1 MIQTL
6 ARQNHPQSEPALY
19 LVESCRT
26 DIHANQMMD
35 ELFRD
40 IEAYLQAPNQQ
51 LKRLAPASTLARP
64 SISLTQSSAATSL
77 GLQTWDKIKN
87 LSSERYF
94 IGLGIASFLM
104 AGGLLIGGI
113 LRDQGTP
120 TSNVS
125 PHPGDVEFARYASQ
139 ALGSIRSTSRP
150 TPNSGNQGL
159 AHPPSPGLEP
169 TTIISQDAQGNRV
182 ERVYIPVNSNTPTTT
197 NTPANLSPTAVATSP
212 STPQP
217 LTPVPPPP
225 NNLAKVNQPMVAA
238 KASVPTMAT
247 SLPAPVK
254 PQNNLVG
261 VIELGDRSMALIA
274 HNGLVQRV
282 SPGDV
287 IDNSNWRLTGVQKQS
302 VVLQRGSEVRTI
314 QVGETF

>member
-6 ARQNHPQSEPALY
+6 ARQNYYQSEPALY

-51 LKRLAPASTLARP
+51 LKRLAPASTLTRP
-64 SISLTQSSAATSL
+64 TTSSTPSSAASL
-77 GLQTWDKIKN
+77 GWKTWDTIKT

-113 LRDQGTP
+113 LHDQGTP

-125 PHPGDVEFARYASQ
+125 LNPGDVEFARYASQ
-139 ALGSIRSTSRP
+139 ALGYIRSTSRP
-150 TPNSGNQGL
+150 TTANSGNLGL
-159 AHPPSPGLEP
+159 ANTPSPGLEP
-169 TTIISQDAQGNRV
+169 TTIVSQDAQGNRV
-182 ERVYIPVNSNTPTTT
+182 ERVYIPVNSNTPTPT

-212 STPQP
+212 SQPQS

-225 NNLAKVNQPMVAA
+225 NNLAKVNQPLVAA

-287 IDNSNWRLTGVQKQS
+287 IDNSNWRLTGIQKQS

-314 QVGETF
+314 QVGEAF